1 MISGVLP
8 VMRKIKSFLI
18 INPFGIGDVIFSTPL
33 LKNLKK
39 AYPEADIFF
48 LANRRVY
55 PLIENHP
62 FIKKVFVYE
71 RDEFEKIKKQ
81 SKFMWLKKFF
91 AFIGEMRK
99 EKIDVCIDLSLNP
112 QFGFFAY
119 LAGIKKRVG
128 LDYKKRCIF
137 LTDKLEIEGF
147 ENKHVVDYYLDTLKL
162 LKIPVEKTSLEI
174 YPTQESKN
182 WAKYFLESNDL
193 EKELIIGIVPF
204 GGESW
209 GKDAERRWWSK
220 ENYALLADL
229 LIKKFRAKIFIFVG
243 PREKEYGEQL
253 FRLIK
258 EKDSCFMFDEID
270 LKNLVAL
277 LDCCNLII
285 GNDGGPLKITN
296 ALGKT
301 FISIFGPVD
310 EKVYGPYSPDL
321 SNAKVIKKDLACRPC
336 YKKFRLSECK
346 NRKKCLEDINVE
358 EVFSAVES
366 LLSLK

>member
-1 MISGVLP
+1 
-8 VMRKIKSFLI
+8 MRKIKSFLV

-39 AYPEADIFF
+39 TYPEADIFF

-71 RDEFEKIKKQ
+71 RDEFERIKKQ

-91 AFIGEMRK
+91 AFIGEIKK
-99 EKIDVCIDLSLNP
+99 ERIEVCIDLSLNP

-147 ENKHVVDYYLDTLKL
+147 ENEHVADYYLDALKL
-162 LKIPVEKTSLEI
+162 LKIPAEKTSLEI

-182 WAKYFLESNDL
+182 WAKYFLESNGL

-209 GKDAERRWWSK
+209 RKDAERRWWPK

-243 PREKEYGEQL
+243 PREKEYGKQL

-258 EKDSCFMFDEID
+258 EKDSCFIFDEID

-277 LDCCNLII
+277 IDCCDLII
-285 GNDGGPLKITN
+285 GNDGGPLKIAN
-296 ALGKT
+296 ALGKN

-310 EKVYGPYSPDL
+310 EKVYGAYPPDL

-346 NRKKCLEDINVE
+346 NRKKCLKDINVE
-358 EVFSAVES
+358 EVFSSVLNFLNS
-366 LLSLK
+366 

>member
-1 MISGVLP
+1 M
-8 VMRKIKSFLI
+8 
-18 INPFGIGDVIFSTPL
+18 INPFGIGDVVFSTPL

-48 LANRRVY
+48 LANRRAY

-71 RDEFEKIKKQ
+71 RDEFEKAKKQ
-81 SKFMWLKKFF
+81 SKLMWLKKFF
-91 AFIGEMRK
+91 AFIAEIRK
-99 EKIDVCIDLSLNP
+99 EKIEVCIDLSINP

-147 ENKHVVDYYLDTLKL
+147 ENKHVVEYYLDTLKL

-182 WAKYFLESNDL
+182 WAKYFLESNGL
-193 EKELIIGIVPF
+193 EKELIIGMIPF

-209 GKDAERRWWSK
+209 GKDAKRRWWPK

-229 LIKKFRAKIFIFVG
+229 LIKEFRAKIFIFVG
-243 PREKEYGEQL
+243 PREKEYGKQL

-270 LKNLVAL
+270 LKNLVSL
-277 LDCCNLII
+277 LDYCDLII
-285 GNDGGPLKITN
+285 GNDGGPLKIAN
-296 ALGKT
+296 ALGKKN
-301 FISIFGPVD
+301 ISIFGPVD
-310 EKVYGPYSPDL
+310 EKVYGPYPPD
-321 SNAKVIKKDLACRPC
+321 SSCVKVIKKDIACRPC
-336 YKKFRLSECK
+336 YKRFRLSPCNNK
-346 NRKKCLEDINVE
+346 YACLLQIKVE
-358 EVFSAVES
+358 EVFSEIKK
-366 LLSLK
+366 LLRVVKDCGYLKEISGEGM